1 MFHEKKK
8 KKYSREQLSKVLCV
22 SGWMFSSDIAFLVS
36 RKKKYEN
43 ESDRGIV
50 DWTKKKIVP
59 RSAINYVLFSK
70 SNQGHPDDKRCNKY
84 TLFKDILDTANCLI
98 S

>member
-1 MFHEKKK
+1 M
-8 KKYSREQLSKVLCV
+8 CI
-22 SGWMFSSDIAFLVS
+22 GMDIFFWHRLP
-36 RKKKYEN
+36 RIEKKKYEN